1 MRRTNVLLLTGKTGT
16 GKTMVLKR
24 FLDELD
30 PSGIRAGGIL
40 APGRYLDSGEKE
52 FSLELVP
59 GDRNFPLSTRIE
71 NKDWQAIGGFY
82 FNPETI
88 EAGLRHLYDL
98 ARGDYHLYLLD
109 EIGPFELEGLLWAP
123 AIPDLLARGIPMI
136 WTVRPGII
144 EKVKNKWDLAGPEI
158 INIEEGELNNVLE
171 KIRIW
176 MNGYIQGLS
185 WQAGKAPGWEKPR
198 D

>member
-59 GDRNFPLSTRIE
+59 GGRNFPLSTRIE
-71 NKDWQAIGGFY
+71 NKDWQAIGDFY
-82 FNPETI
+82 FNPEAI
-88 EAGLRHLYDL
+88 EAGLRHLSDL
-98 ARGDYHLYLLD
+98 VRDEYHLYLLD
-109 EIGPFELEGLLWAP
+109 EIGPFELKGLLWAP
-123 AIPDLLARGIPMI
+123 AIPDLLDRGIPMI

-144 EKVKNKWDLAGPEI
+144 EKVKNKWDLADPEI
-158 INIEEGELNNVLE
+158 INIYEGRPNNILE

-185 WQAGKAPGWEKPR
+185 WQAGKAPGWEKTR